1 MKDALAQ
8 ETLRALA
15 LVTAAF
21 WLTTGS
27 MVAKHYWGKVY
38 SLATENE

>member
-1 MKDALAQ
+1 MKDAIVQ
-8 ETLRALA
+8 ETGRALV

-27 MVAKHYWGKVY
+27 MLAQYYWKKAY
-38 SLATENE
+38 NKKETSK